1 MGVERLEGET
11 PRFRVEPDPPQ
22 RPQSIAKRDKVS
34 ALRAVRSEGRGG
46 KQNGA
51 AGVAGVANHIRR
63 YWEPR
68 MRKQILAHLDAG
80 GHGLSD
86 LGREGVH
93 ELARMQKAAA

>member
-1 MGVERLEGET
+1 MNVERLVDMVNDIAN
-11 PRFRVEPDPPQ
+11 FFASEPDHA
-22 RPQSIAKRDKVS
+22 S
-34 ALRAVRSEGRGG
+34 
-46 KQNGA
+46 
-51 AGVAGVANHIRR
+51 GVAGVANHIRR